1 MRQLLN
7 DTTRTRLVSNL
18 FKKVACFTDIHF
30 GLKSNSSVHNQD
42 CEDFVDWYI
51 AKAKEEGCD
60 TGIFMG
66 DWHHNRNSL
75 NITTMDYSLRALEK
89 LGQAFDKFYF
99 FPGNHDLYYKD
110 KRDIHS
116 VEFGKYIPGI
126 TVVHHPITEGNVTL
140 CPWLVGDEWRSIGKQ
155 GGKYIFGH
163 FELPSF
169 FMNAMVQMPDHG
181 EIQLD
186 SFQNYELGFS
196 GHFHKRQQQK
206 NMIYIGNAFP
216 HNYADT
222 WDDDRGMM
230 ILEWDGQPEYHT
242 WPAQPTF
249 RTVKLSQLIDDADKI
264 IKPKQHLR
272 VALDID
278 ISYEEASF
286 IKEKFIADY
295 DIRELTLI
303 AEKKEIEINTN
314 IDIQSFESVDQIVSS
329 QIVNIDSDQFD
340 KNMLLSIYNSL

>member
-230 ILEWDGQPEYHT
+230 ILEWDGQPEYHS

>member
-1 MRQLLN
+1 MG
-7 DTTRTRLVSNL
+7 L

-30 GLKSNSSVHNQD
+30 GLKSNSQVHNED

-51 AKAKEEGCD
+51 ATAKEQGCD
-60 TGIFMG
+60 VGMFMG

-89 LGQAFDKFYF
+89 LGKAFDKFFF

-126 TVVHHPITEGNVTL
+126 TVVHKPITIDEVTM
-140 CPWLVGDEWRSIGKQ
+140 CPWLIGDEWKSIGKQ

-181 EIQLD
+181 EIQLKD
-186 SFQNYELGFS
+186 FQNYELGFS
-196 GHFHKRQQQK
+196 GHFHKRQRRD

-216 HNYADT
+216 HNYSDN
-222 WDDDRGMM
+222 WDDERGMM
-230 ILEWDGQPEYHT
+230 ILEWGGEPEYYT
-242 WPAQPTF
+242 WPNQPTF
-249 RTVKLSQLIDDADKI
+249 RTVKLSQLIDEADVI

-272 VALDID
+272 VSLDID

-286 IKEKFIADY
+286 IKETFMADY

-303 AEKKEIEINTN
+303 PEKKDVEISTN
-314 IDIQSFESVDQIVSS
+314 IDIQAFESVDQIVSS
-329 QIVNIDSDQFD
+329 QLVNIESETYDS
-340 KNMLLSIYNSL
+340 KILLSIYNNL

>member
-1 MRQLLN
+1 MG
-7 DTTRTRLVSNL
+7 L

-30 GLKSNSSVHNQD
+30 GLKSNSQIHNQD
-42 CEDFVDWYI
+42 CLDFVDWYI

-60 TGIFMG
+60 TGIFLG

-89 LGQAFDKFYF
+89 LGQAFDQFYF

-116 VEFGKYIPGI
+116 VEFGKYIPGV
-126 TVVHHPITEGNVTL
+126 TVIHEPITIDEVTL
-140 CPWLVGDEWRSIGKQ
+140 CPWLVGDEWRSISKK
-155 GGKYIFGH
+155 GGRYIFGH

-181 EIQLD
+181 EIQLSD
-186 SFQNYELGFS
+186 FTNYELGFS

-216 HNYADT
+216 HNYSDN

-230 ILEWDGQPEYHT
+230 ILEWGKQPEYHT
-242 WPAQPTF
+242 WPEQPTF
-249 RTVKLSQLIDDADKI
+249 RTTKLSDLIDRAGEI
-264 IKPKQHLR
+264 ILPKTHLR
-272 VALDID
+272 VSLDID

-286 IKEKFIADY
+286 IKEKFMGDY

-303 AEKKEIEINTN
+303 PEKKEIEISNT
-314 IDIQSFESVDQIVSS
+314 IDLQSFESVDQIVTS
-329 QIVNIDSDQFD
+329 QLLNIDSETYDS
-340 KNMLLSIYNSL
+340 KILLSIYNNL

>member
-1 MRQLLN
+1 MKDQQM
-7 DTTRTRLVSNL
+7 SNL

-30 GLKSNSSVHNQD
+30 GLKSNSQVHNQD

-60 TGIFMG
+60 VGIFMG

-89 LGQAFDKFYF
+89 LGQAFDAFYF

-126 TVVHHPITEGNVTL
+126 TVVHQPVTIGDVTL
-140 CPWLVGDEWRSIGKQ
+140 CPWLVGDEWKTVGKK

-163 FELPSF
+163 FELPNF

-186 SFQNYELGFS
+186 QFQAYELGFS
-196 GHFHKRQQQK
+196 GHFHKRQQK
-206 NMIYIGNAFP
+206 SNMVYIGNAFP
-216 HNYADT
+216 HNYADA
-222 WDDDRGMM
+222 WDDERGMM
-230 ILEWDGQPEYHT
+230 ILEWGGKPEYHS
-242 WPAQPTF
+242 WPGQPTF
-249 RTVKLSQLIDDADKI
+249 RTVKLSQLIDEADTLI
-264 IKPKQHLR
+264 LPKQHLR
-272 VALDID
+272 VTLDID

-286 IKEKFIADY
+286 IKEKFISDY

-303 AEKKEIEINTN
+303 AEKKSVEISTD
-314 IDIQSFESVDQIVSS
+314 IDVQAFESVDQIVSN
-329 QIVNIDSDQFD
+329 QIINIESDTFD
-340 KNMLLSIYNSL
+340 KNKLLEIYSEL